1 MSNTN
6 IPSIEMDE
14 HRFKKLSKKLQ
25 KKINEKSSTDI
36 KLNVIQESLSEALG
50 FRNLHDLK
58 GSEKNQSLAS
68 HSNNIFDELM
78 FTDNMED
85 NFYIC
90 RYMLQAHPK
99 NKSENL
105 SVAECTFTLFEIF
118 YLCSHNKNIPTFSL
132 DEMKDVSILKKIAA
146 YDSFDFPVAEKIL
159 KYIRFSRTDRDVYN
173 LDEYFAHILEG
184 KFKELEYRVKFETLY
199 NQNYKRM
206 LYFIETLKDFKD
218 NYNMAIYKK
227 SWFETERYTK
237 PQPRNIIKCSEFYYK
252 SWLHMS
258 DYLNIIGYL
267 DYLNSRETL
276 TITGLILHAKR
287 SISPELKTHIFNFLE
302 VILANYKQC
311 AEVSKEL
318 VKLPF

>member
-58 GSEKNQSLAS
+58 GTDKAQPSAS
-68 HSNNIFDELM
+68 SSNNIFDELM
-78 FTDNMED
+78 FSDNIED
-85 NFYIC
+85 SLYIS
-90 RYMLQAHPK
+90 RYIFILHP
-99 NKSENL
+99 NIKSKDREDIL
-105 SVAECTFTLFEIF
+105 ALKLFNIF
-118 YLCSHNKNIPTFSL
+118 SFCSHNKKIPSFSL
-132 DEMKDVSILKKIAA
+132 DQMKNPYILKTIAT
-146 YDSFDFPVAEKIL
+146 YNSSDFPVEEKIL
-159 KYIRFSRTDRDVYN
+159 DYINTSNGDDYNSDKSFAYLMGDKSKVLEFYTHFITRYDRYYD
-173 LDEYFAHILEG
+173 AMIS
-184 KFKELEYRVKFETLY
+184 
-199 NQNYKRM
+199 
-206 LYFIETLKDFKD
+206 FIKILKDFKD
-218 NYNMAIYKK
+218 NYDMAIYKK
-227 SWFETERYTK
+227 SWFDTEGYTK

-267 DYLNSRETL
+267 DYLNTREAL

-287 SISPELKTHIFNFLE
+287 SISPELKTNISKFLE

>member
-25 KKINEKSSTDI
+25 KKINEKSSADI

-58 GSEKNQSLAS
+58 GTDKSQPSAS
-68 HSNNIFDELM
+68 SNNIFDELM

-90 RYMLQAHPK
+90 RYMLHSHPNTK
-99 NKSENL
+99 DNNPYQT
-105 SVAECTFTLFEIF
+105 ECFLALFEIF
-118 YLCSHNKNIPTFSL
+118 YLFAHNKNIPSFSL
-132 DEMKDVSILKKIAA
+132 DELKDASILKRIAS
-146 YDSFDFPVAEKIL
+146 YDSNAFPVAEKIL
-159 KYIRFSRTDRDVYN
+159 KYVGVSGSPRDAYNSDECFS
-173 LDEYFAHILEG
+173 LILKGE
-184 KFKELEYRVKFETLY
+184 FKLLEYRAKFETRY
-199 NQNYKRM
+199 HENYKLM
-206 LYFIETLKDFKD
+206 LSFVKILKDFKD

-227 SWFETERYTK
+227 SWFDTEGYIK
-237 PQPRNIIKCSEFYYK
+237 PQPHIFIKKSEFYYK
-252 SWLHMS
+252 SWLHMT
-258 DYLNIIGYL
+258 DYLNIISYL
-267 DYLNSRETL
+267 DYLQPKDIL
-276 TITGLILHAKR
+276 TITGLILHAKY
-287 SISPELKTHIFNFLE
+287 SISPELKSHISEFLE

-318 VKLPF
+318 VKIPF